1 MTDSQSMAWD
11 DRARLF
17 HRMNKSQLCAY
28 IEQHGHD
35 QGHMLWMWTK
45 RSLPQWSKAELVDE
59 ALRIDFPNH
68 E

>member
-1 MTDSQSMAWD
+1 
-11 DRARLF
+11 
-17 HRMNKSQLCAY
+17 MNKSQLCAY

-35 QGHMLWMWTK
+35 HGHLLWMWTE

-59 ALRIDFPNH
+59 ALRIDFPDH